1 MDGTKTGELSMTN
14 ATQYF
19 NLARNEEMAGNEC
32 AALLLYL
39 SSFCDSFDSASKDYP
54 CGAVAKI
61 RSLQYRLSLSNLQL
75 LSLVHSY
82 GPLSDTECQKLLSY
96 SIYGY
101 VTGIKAVLADRT
113 YG

>member
-1 MDGTKTGELSMTN
+1 MANAARYFELAHAEETN
-14 ATQYF
+14 
-19 NLARNEEMAGNEC
+19 GNES
-32 AALLLYL
+32 AALLFYL
-39 SSFCDSFDSASKDYP
+39 SSFCDSFNSASRDYP
-54 CGAVAKI
+54 CGTVAKI
-61 RSLQYRLSLSNLQL
+61 RSLQNRLSLSDLQL

-101 VTGIKAVLADRT
+101 VTEIKTILSGCS